1 MKRTLATQALAWS
14 AAMLLPLAAAAQ
26 TPPTQMPAPP
36 MQGIDQALVN
46 AVNASLPHVGKIV
59 AWQAVRAVSDRTALY
74 AAPEPGSYALP
85 EIMRVSDHKL
95 LASNGKREKL
105 LGLAPG
111 ELALVSFV
119 YLSCNQACP
128 AANALMDQMDGALAE
143 VPELA
148 DRVKLVTVSF
158 DPERD
163 TPQALGE
170 LRSSLDPQ
178 GRWSF
183 LTAKSTRQIRKVLKD
198 FGQDALRVPTQHQG
212 HGAEAEKLR
221 HVLKLFL
228 VDSEGSVRN
237 IYSTGLLDPRLL
249 MSDIATL
256 AMSS

>member
-1 MKRTLATQALAWS
+1 MKRTLVTQALAWS
-14 AAMLLPLAAAAQ
+14 AVMLLPLAAAAQ
-26 TPPTQMPAPP
+26 MATPPPIDPAHLRTI
-36 MQGIDQALVN
+36 GAHL
-46 AVNASLPHVGKIV
+46 GKIT

-105 LGLAPG
+105 LGLKPG

-128 AANALMDQMDGALAE
+128 AANAVMDQMDGALAE

-148 DRVKLVTVSF
+148 ERVKLVTVSF

-170 LRSSLDPQ
+170 LRSNMDPQ

-183 LTAKSTRQIRKVLKD
+183 LTAKSTRQIRKVLED

-212 HGAEAEKLR
+212 HGSDKLR

-228 VDSEGSVRN
+228 VDSEGAVRN

>member
-26 TPPTQMPAPP
+26 GQMPAPP
-36 MQGIDQALVN
+36 TINPDLVR
-46 AVNASLPHVGKIV
+46 AVNASLPHIGKIT

-74 AAPEPGSYALP
+74 AAPAPGSYALP

-105 LGLAPG
+105 LGLKPG

-128 AANALMDQMDGALAE
+128 AANAVMDQMDGALAE

-148 DRVKLVTVSF
+148 ERVKLVTVSF

-170 LRSSLDPQ
+170 LRSSLGPQ

-183 LTAKSTRQIRKVLKD
+183 LTARNTRQIKRVLKD
-198 FGQDALRVPTQHQG
+198 FGQDALRVPAQHG
-212 HGAEAEKLR
+212 DHGAEAEKLR

-228 VDSEGSVRN
+228 VDSEGAVRN